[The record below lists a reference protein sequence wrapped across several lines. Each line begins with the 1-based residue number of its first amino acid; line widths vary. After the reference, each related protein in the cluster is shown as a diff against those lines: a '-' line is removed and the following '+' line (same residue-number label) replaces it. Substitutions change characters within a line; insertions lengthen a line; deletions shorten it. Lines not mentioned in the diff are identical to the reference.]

1 MFVLI
6 IGIVLFFGVHL
17 IPLTSAKVNLV
28 ERMGE
33 KKYQG
38 VFSIFSL
45 IGLIVMIYGFSLVDD
60 CNPMMADCDTNNIH
74 FWEPLEYSRE
84 ISFILM
90 PISIILLVAFL
101 VESNIKRILRH
112 PWLFAIILWSFCHLI
127 SNGDLRSVLLF
138 ASFGVYS
145 IIDIV
150 FSKKEVQTSE
160 SLPVTKDVIVIVAGL
175 ILYSILL
182 YFHQYV
188 SGEQIVEKNNL
199 FFFLP

>member
-1 MFVLI
+1 ML
-6 IGIVLFFGVHL
+6 
-17 IPLTSAKVNLV
+17 PLTSVKVNLV
-28 ERMGE
+28 ESLGD

-60 CNPMMADCDTNNIH
+60 CNPMMADCNTNNINL
-74 FWEPLEYSRE
+74 WEPLEYSRE

-112 PWLFAIILWSFCHLI
+112 PWLFSIILWSFCHLI

-138 ASFGVYS
+138 VSFGVYS
-145 IIDIV
+145 VIDIV
-150 FSKKEVQTSE
+150 FSKKEVQSSE
-160 SLPVTKDVIVIVAGL
+160 SIPVTKDVIVIVAGL
-175 ILYSILL
+175 VLYSILL

-188 SGEQIVEKNNL
+188 SGEQIVEKNDL
-199 FFFLP
+199 LFFLP